1 MALIIGIL
9 LGISLGYAL
18 SRLSAAK
25 NNTAPS
31 QAELDAAAAASAAM
45 ASELATSRSLTAEY
59 KAQLEAERAKTES
72 TIKLKAELDA
82 MAARVAEL
90 SKVSEDADRRR
101 ISAES
106 EIKTQII
113 QMASHNQDLVN
124 QTKAIAGALASSQTR
139 GKFGEAALEQLL
151 IGAGLIEG
159 EHFIRQRAAEKNESS
174 GAIPDI
180 TIKMPGGSVLYI
192 DSKFPFERFYEAF
205 ETEEEERRKELLALH
220 TKDLLK
226 HIEALSK
233 RKYAERGASPD
244 FVVLYAPID
253 SIFTEA
259 LRSDPGLLDKAFALN
274 VTIATPTSMMA
285 LLRTVGY
292 LFSRN
297 RVATNAAEIQELATK
312 FLKDVS
318 SLHDKI
324 VTVGDRLKSTLK
336 AYNELIP
343 TAETTVLSAAKKMK
357 QLEVTGKAPKGIPEL
372 SENVRQLHSKLAPSD
387 DDYIEVEE
395 IEVDEIEPKL
405 ALAGDDGD
413 DAYDDE
419 EDLEL
424 ED

>member
-1 MALIIGIL
+1 MSNSATAILALVVGL
-9 LGISLGYAL
+9 FLGIALGTMLARAKNRPIDTSAEL
-18 SRLSAAK
+18 AAK
-25 NNTAPS
+25 AG
-31 QAELDAAAAASAAM
+31 ELASA
-45 ASELATSRSLTAEY
+45 ERLIAEY
-59 KAQLEAERAKTES
+59 KTQIEADRSKTETAIKLNAELEAM
-72 TIKLKAELDA
+72 KL
-82 MAARVAEL
+82 RVEDL
-90 SKVSEDADRRR
+90 NRISQDADRRR
-101 ISAES
+101 LTAEA
-106 EIKTQII
+106 EIKTQIT
-113 QMASHNQDLVN
+113 QMASHNENLVN
-124 QTKAIAGALASSQTR
+124 QTRAIAGALASSQTR

-151 IGAGLIEG
+151 LGAGLIEG
-159 EHFIRQRAAEKNESS
+159 EHFTRQRSAERNETS

-180 TIKMPGGSVLYI
+180 TINLLGGSVLYI

-205 ETEEEERRKELLALH
+205 ETEDPDSRKELLALH

-244 FVVLYAPID
+244 FVILYAPVD

-259 LRSDPGLLDKAFALN
+259 LRSDPALLDKAFALG

-318 SLHDKI
+318 SLHEKI

-343 TAETTVLSAAKKMK
+343 TAETTVLSAAKKMRS
-357 QLEVTGKAPKGIPEL
+357 LEVVGKTPKAIPEL
-372 SENVRQLHSKLAPSD
+372 SENVRQLHSKLAPSED
-387 DDYIEVEE
+387 DAIEVEE
-395 IEVDEIEPKL
+395 VEVDL
-405 ALAGDDGD
+405 T
-413 DAYDDE
+413 
-419 EDLEL
+419 LEL
-424 ED
+424 EDNE

>member
-1 MALIIGIL
+1 MSNSATAIVALVVGLFIGIG
-9 LGISLGYAL
+9 LGIVLGRARNHPVDTSAEQAAL
-18 SRLSAAK
+18 
-25 NNTAPS
+25 
-31 QAELDAAAAASAAM
+31 
-45 ASELATSRSLTAEY
+45 ASELATARSLTAEY
-59 KAQLEAERAKTES
+59 KQQLEAERTKSEA
-72 TIKLKAELDA
+72 TIKLNAELEA
-82 MAARVAEL
+82 MKARVEDL
-90 SKVSEDADRRR
+90 SRISRDADLRRVG
-101 ISAES
+101 AEA
-106 EIKTQII
+106 EIKTQIT
-113 QMASHNQDLVN
+113 QMASHNENLVN
-124 QTKAIAGALASSQTR
+124 QTRAIAGALASSQTR

-159 EHFIRQRAAEKNESS
+159 EHFTRQRSAERSDTS

-180 TIKMPGGSVLYI
+180 TINMPGGSVLYI

-205 ETEEEERRKELLALH
+205 ESEDDDRRKELLALH

-244 FVVLYAPID
+244 FVILYAPVD

-259 LRSDPGLLDKAFALN
+259 LRSDPTLLDKAFKLG

-297 RVATNAAEIQELATK
+297 RVATNAAEIQELASK

-318 SLHDKI
+318 SLHEKI

-336 AYNELIP
+336 AYNDLIP
-343 TAETTVLSAAKKMK
+343 TAETTVLSAAKKMRN
-357 QLEVTGKAPKGIPEL
+357 LEVAGKTPKAIPEL

-387 DDYIEVEE
+387 DDFIMGEE
-395 IEVDEIEPKL
+395 IEVDEVEMT
-405 ALAGDDGD
+405 
-413 DAYDDE
+413 
-419 EDLEL
+419 LEL
-424 ED
+424 EDND

>member
-1 MALIIGIL
+1 MSNSATAILALVIGL
-9 LGISLGYAL
+9 FLGIALGTVLARAKNRPIDTSAEL
-18 SRLSAAK
+18 AAK
-25 NNTAPS
+25 AG
-31 QAELDAAAAASAAM
+31 ELASA
-45 ASELATSRSLTAEY
+45 ERLIAEY
-59 KAQLEAERAKTES
+59 KTQIEADRSKTETAIKLNAELEAM
-72 TIKLKAELDA
+72 KL
-82 MAARVAEL
+82 RVEDL
-90 SKVSEDADRRR
+90 NRISQDADRRR
-101 ISAES
+101 LTAEA
-106 EIKTQII
+106 EIKTQIT
-113 QMASHNQDLVN
+113 QMASHNENLVN
-124 QTKAIAGALASSQTR
+124 QTRAIAGALASSQTR

-151 IGAGLIEG
+151 LGAGLIEG
-159 EHFIRQRAAEKNESS
+159 EHFTRQRSAERNETS

-180 TIKMPGGSVLYI
+180 TINLLGGSVLYI

-205 ETEEEERRKELLALH
+205 ETEDPESRKELLALH

-244 FVVLYAPID
+244 FVILYAPVD

-259 LRSDPGLLDKAFALN
+259 LRSDPALLDKAFALG

-318 SLHDKI
+318 SLHEKI

-343 TAETTVLSAAKKMK
+343 TAETTVLSAAKKMRS
-357 QLEVTGKAPKGIPEL
+357 LEVVGKTPSAIPEL

-387 DDYIEVEE
+387 DDV
-395 IEVDEIEPKL
+395 IEVDEVEL
-405 ALAGDDGD
+405 T
-413 DAYDDE
+413 
-419 EDLEL
+419 LEL
-424 ED
+424 EDNE

>member
-1 MALIIGIL
+1 MSVILALVIGL
-9 LGISLGYAL
+9 FLGIGLGTLL
-18 SRLSAAK
+18 SRSKNRPIDTSAELAAKNSELETAKALLAEYKGQLEASAAK
-25 NNTAPS
+25 N
-31 QAELDAAAAASAAM
+31 
-45 ASELATSRSLTAEY
+45 
-59 KAQLEAERAKTES
+59 EA
-72 TIKLKAELDA
+72 TIKLNAELEA
-82 MAARVAEL
+82 MKARVEDL
-90 SKVSEDADRRR
+90 SRISQDADRRR
-101 ISAES
+101 IGAEA

-113 QMASHNQDLVN
+113 QMASHNESLVN
-124 QTKAIAGALASSQTR
+124 QTRAIAGALASSQTR

-151 IGAGLIEG
+151 QGAGLIEG
-159 EHFIRQRAAEKNESS
+159 EHFTRQRSAEKTESS

-180 TIKMPGGSVLYI
+180 TINMPGGSVLYI

-205 ETEEEERRKELLALH
+205 ESEDADIRKELLSAH

-244 FVVLYAPID
+244 FVILYAPVD

-259 LRSDPGLLDKAFALN
+259 LRSDPALLDKAFALN

-297 RVATNAAEIQELATK
+297 RVATNAAEIQELAAK

-318 SLHDKI
+318 SLHEKI

-343 TAETTVLSAAKKMK
+343 TAETTVLSAAKKMRA
-357 QLEVTGKAPKGIPEL
+357 LEVSGKPLKAIPEL
-372 SENVRQLHSKLAPSD
+372 SENVRQLHSKVAPSD
-387 DDYIEVEE
+387 EDF
-395 IEVDEIEPKL
+395 IEVDEVEL
-405 ALAGDDGD
+405 T
-413 DAYDDE
+413 
-419 EDLEL
+419 LEL
-424 ED
+424 EDNE

>member
-1 MALIIGIL
+1 MSNSATAILALVIGL
-9 LGISLGYAL
+9 FLGIALGTMLARAKNRPIDTSAEL
-18 SRLSAAK
+18 AAK
-25 NNTAPS
+25 AG
-31 QAELDAAAAASAAM
+31 ELASA
-45 ASELATSRSLTAEY
+45 ERLIAEY
-59 KAQLEAERAKTES
+59 KTQIEADRSKTETAIKLNAELEAM
-72 TIKLKAELDA
+72 KL
-82 MAARVAEL
+82 RVEDL
-90 SKVSEDADRRR
+90 NRISQDADRRR
-101 ISAES
+101 LTAEA
-106 EIKTQII
+106 EIKTQIT
-113 QMASHNQDLVN
+113 QMASHNENLVN
-124 QTKAIAGALASSQTR
+124 QTRAIAGALASSQTR

-151 IGAGLIEG
+151 LGAGLIEG
-159 EHFIRQRAAEKNESS
+159 EHFTRQRSAERNETS

-180 TIKMPGGSVLYI
+180 TINLLGGSVLYI

-205 ETEEEERRKELLALH
+205 ETEDPDTRKELLALH

-244 FVVLYAPID
+244 FVILYAPVD

-259 LRSDPGLLDKAFALN
+259 LRSDPALLDKAFALG

-318 SLHDKI
+318 SLHEKI

-343 TAETTVLSAAKKMK
+343 TAETTVLSAAKKMRS
-357 QLEVTGKAPKGIPEL
+357 LEVVGKTPSAIPEL

-387 DDYIEVEE
+387 DDV
-395 IEVDEIEPKL
+395 IEVDEVELTLEIE
-405 ALAGDDGD
+405 DND
-413 DAYDDE
+413 
-419 EDLEL
+419 
-424 ED
+424 